1 MVFDTLR
8 ARFLSISSRESALR
22 IIRRASYYFILTAL
36 ALLALQALSVRDEW
50 LVSPTRATATTSLEN
65 IAGFIGFLT
74 GHLLYEDWVYV
85 LVLVNGLVLRRFESR
100 VAALLFIVFGL
111 YGMGL
116 ALFVLWAIGA
126 NALLVSGFL
135 TIFFASYVWVAGRA
149 LDAAIKLRGEFRH
162 DPPAP
167 ASMAAG
173 SP

>member
-1 MVFDTLR
+1 MVLDMLR
-8 ARFLSISSRESALR
+8 ARFLSISSRESAMR
-22 IIRRASYYFILTAL
+22 IIGRASYYFILTAL
-36 ALLALQALSVRDEW
+36 ALLALQALSIRDEW
-50 LVSPTRATATTSLEN
+50 LVSPTRAASTSLEN
-65 IAGFIGFLT
+65 IAGFIWFLT
-74 GHLLYEDWVYV
+74 GHLLYEDWVYI
-85 LVLVNGLVLRRFESR
+85 LVLANGLVLRRYRSR

-116 ALFVLWAIGA
+116 ALFVLWAIGS

-149 LDAAIKLRGEFRH
+149 LAAAIKLRGEFRD

-167 ASMAAG
+167 AADAVS